1 MDDRLL
7 CAVLTMNKTRNVYAH
22 EILQNQIFKHM
33 CIYFY
38 HSEAKLY
45 YILFIKL
52 FPYMFSIFSPH
63 PVILFPL
70 VISNISKEEEAR
82 SRTTCVD

>member
-1 MDDRLL
+1 MHTKY
-7 CAVLTMNKTRNVYAH
+7 CQNK
-22 EILQNQIFKHM
+22 IFKVM

-38 HSEAKLY
+38 HSDAKLY

-52 FPYMFSIFSPH
+52 FPHMFSIFFLH

-82 SRTTCVD
+82 SYTTCVY